1 MPDPGQMSVS
11 ERIAPPKSGKDA
23 QSKTKR
29 ALSILPMNILLNGKD
44 HELADEANVAVLLE
58 TQGLTGKRLA
68 VEINE
73 EILPRSRYEQHRLQ
87 EGDRVEIVRAIG
99 GG

>member
-1 MPDPGQMSVS
+1 
-11 ERIAPPKSGKDA
+11 
-23 QSKTKR
+23 
-29 ALSILPMNILLNGKD
+29 MNILLNGEN
-44 HELADEANVAVLLE
+44 HQLTGQANIAYLLE
-58 TQGLTGKRLA
+58 AQGLAGKRVA

-73 EILPRSRYEQHRLQ
+73 EILPRSEYDRYELQ